1 MSRKQCKHRI
11 AVIIET
17 NVPID
22 KQDAMHYMDHM
33 MQLALDNVPIDEFVS
48 EPKPKTY
55 VEIEDVTVE

>member
-22 KQDAMHYMDHM
+22 REDAMYYMNHM
-33 MQLALDNVPIDEFVS
+33 MQLAMDNMPIDEFVS

>member
-22 KQDAMHYMDHM
+22 REDAMYYMNHM
-33 MQLALDNVPIDEFVS
+33 MQLARDNMPIDEFVS

-55 VEIEDVTVE
+55 VGIEDVTVE

>member
-22 KQDAMHYMDHM
+22 REDAMDYTNHM
-33 MQLALDNVPIDEFVS
+33 MQLAMDNMPIDEFVS

>member
-22 KQDAMHYMDHM
+22 REDAMNYMDHM

-55 VEIEDVTVE
+55 VEIGDVTVE

>member
-22 KQDAMHYMDHM
+22 REDAMDYMNHM
-33 MQLALDNVPIDEFVS
+33 MQLAMDNMPIDEFVS